1 MRTRCP
7 SCGATLSLDALLAHE
22 GAREAL
28 MVAFKLSTP
37 LGSALV
43 RYLALFRPE
52 ARELTM
58 DRVAKLL
65 GDLLPDLQAQRITRN
80 GQQHDAPLEAWLW
93 AIDQA
98 MAAREAGRLTL
109 PLKSHGWLYEV
120 ISSWRPQA
128 GQAAQGAQLVPAAAG
143 RTEHGRTASKTLG
156 AIAAL
161 ERRING

>member
-7 SCGATLSLDALLAHE
+7 SCGATLSLDALIGHD

-28 MVAFKLSTP
+28 AIAFKLSQP

-52 ARELTM
+52 ARELTL
-58 DRVAKLL
+58 DRVARLL
-65 GDLLPDLQAQRITRN
+65 NELLPDLQAQRISRG
-80 GQQHDAPLEAWLW
+80 GQLHDAPPQAWVW
-93 AIDQA
+93 AIEQTLV
-98 MAAREAGRLTL
+98 ARDAGRLAL

-120 ISSWRPQA
+120 LTAWQAQSGQVVAMAPLESRPA
-128 GQAAQGAQLVPAAAG
+128 PARAAS
-143 RTEHGRTASKTLG
+143 HTLS

-161 ERRING
+161 EARVRG